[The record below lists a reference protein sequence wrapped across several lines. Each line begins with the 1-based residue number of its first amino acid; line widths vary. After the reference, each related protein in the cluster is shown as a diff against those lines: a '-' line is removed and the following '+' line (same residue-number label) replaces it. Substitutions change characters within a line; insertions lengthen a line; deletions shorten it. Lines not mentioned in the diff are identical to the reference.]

1 MKKLIYPL
9 ALLMVLFVQF
19 GCESHQKD
27 EYIQEEEEQAAMD
40 NDGTQNDIQKP
51 HVESEH
57 GGNQGN
63 R

>member
-1 MKKLIYPL
+1 MKKVIYPFALL
-9 ALLMVLFVQF
+9 ALLFVQI
-19 GCESHQKD
+19 GCESHHKD
-27 EYIQEEEEQAAMD
+27 EYIQEEQEQAAKD
-40 NDGTQNDIQKP
+40 NEGMQNDIQKP